1 METTLI
7 NNTELCSI
15 ANTEIG
21 DSIQVENHD
30 PEYLDWADQAG
41 RIMSD
46 PNVGQGFKYALT
58 AALDQDP
65 MNAANDAEA
74 VYRIVLERAVTLLGS
89 EMNWRRPHTRCWKC
103 KSDNSKLVRE
113 PGYGVVH
120 ECMDCGDQGGRIQWP
135 A

>member
-1 METTLI
+1 METALM
-7 NNTELCSI
+7 NNAEAG
-15 ANTEIG
+15 ANTQI
-21 DSIQVENHD
+21 ENHD
-30 PEYLDWADQAG
+30 PEYLDWADQAS

-46 PNVGQGFKYALT
+46 PDVGQGFKNALT

-65 MNAANDAEA
+65 IGAANDAEA
-74 VYRIVLERAVTLLGS
+74 VYRTALERAVTLLNS

-103 KSDNSKLVRE
+103 KSDNSKFVRE
-113 PGYGVVH
+113 PRYGVVH

>member
-1 METTLI
+1 METALMSNAETGAATRI
-7 NNTELCSI
+7 E
-15 ANTEIG
+15 
-21 DSIQVENHD
+21 DHD
-30 PEYLDWADQAG
+30 PEYLDWADKAG
-41 RIMSD
+41 RIMSNPD
-46 PNVGQGFKYALT
+46 VGQGFKNAFT
-58 AALDQDP
+58 EALDQDP
-65 MNAANDAEA
+65 INAANDAEA
-74 VYRIVLERAVTLLGS
+74 VYRIVLERAMTLLNS